1 MTKLITGGTGYVGS
15 ELAHLLVERGETVV
29 LFDIAINKS
38 RISDIVDECKLIQ
51 GDLSN
56 YSQVMN
62 AVKENDVTEIY
73 HLGSMLTN
81 ASDLNPWGSF
91 QTNVIGTY
99 NILEAARIFN
109 VEKMMFAST
118 FGTFGLLL
126 DEVLTDISIQRPI
139 TFYGCGKLYCEGL
152 GRYYNR
158 KFGLDFRSV
167 RYAQMVGPEVR
178 TQGHWAP
185 AMIEDAINGKVNECV
200 FAYPETA
207 ISMIYVKD
215 AARAAYMVLQAP
227 RDNIRMMN
235 YNVAGI
241 PDFVTAAELERTLN
255 KRYKDSKVIYKPD
268 ASLEEI
274 GNDFRTLKRFDDTY
288 ARNEWGW
295 YPEYDTIDRIVDA
308 FEMDIRSD
316 PERHGIQ
323 SKNSLFKGEKP

>member
-15 ELAHLLVERGETVV
+15 ELARLLVERGEKVV
-29 LFDIAINKS
+29 LFDITVNSS
-38 RISDIVDECKLIQ
+38 RIADIANKCTVIQ

-56 YSQVMN
+56 YSHVMN
-62 AVKENDVTEIY
+62 AVKDNGIMQIY

-99 NILEAARIFN
+99 NVLEAARIFN
-109 VEKMMFAST
+109 VEKMMFTST

-158 KFGLDFRSV
+158 KFGLDFRSI
-167 RYAQMVGPEVR
+167 RYAQMIGPGVR

-185 AMIEDAINGKVNECV
+185 AMIEDAINGKVNECIY
-200 FAYPETA
+200 AYPETA

-215 AARAAYMVLQAP
+215 AARAADMVLHAP
-227 RDNIRMMN
+227 RDNIKMMN

-241 PDFVTAAELERTLN
+241 SDFVTAAELERTLGN
-255 KRYKDSKVIYKPD
+255 RYKDSKVIYKPD

-274 GNDFRTLKRFDDTY
+274 GNDFRTLKRFDDSY
-288 ARNEWGW
+288 ARDEWGW
-295 YPEYDTIDRIVDA
+295 YPEYNTLDRIINA
-308 FEMDIRSD
+308 FEMDMSSYS
-316 PERHGIQ
+316 ERYGI
-323 SKNSLFKGEKP
+323 

>member
-15 ELAHLLVERGETVV
+15 ELARLLVEQGEKVV
-29 LFDIAINKS
+29 LFDIMINRF
-38 RISDIVDECKLIQ
+38 RIADIERECKIIQ

-62 AVKENDVTEIY
+62 AVKDNDVTEIY
-73 HLGSMLTN
+73 HLGSILTN

-99 NILEAARIFN
+99 NVLEAARIFKI
-109 VEKMMFAST
+109 EKMMFTST

-126 DEVLTDISIQRPI
+126 DEVLTDVSIQRPI

-158 KFGLDFRSV
+158 KFGLDFRSI
-167 RYAQMVGPEVR
+167 RYAQMVGPGVR

-185 AMIEDAINGKVNECV
+185 AMIENAISGKVNECMYA
-200 FAYPETA
+200 FPETA

-215 AARAAYMVLQAP
+215 AARAAKMILQAP
-227 RDNIRMMN
+227 QENIRMMN

-241 PDFVTAAELERTLN
+241 PDFVTAAELESALVN
-255 KRYKDSKVIYKPD
+255 RYKDTKVVYKPD

-274 GNDFRTLKRFDDTY
+274 GNDFRTLKRFDDRY
-288 ARNEWGW
+288 ARDEWGW
-295 YPEYDTIDRIVDA
+295 YPEYDSVDRIIGA
-308 FEMDIRSD
+308 FETDITSY
-316 PERHGIQ
+316 PERYGIQ
-323 SKNSLFKGEKP
+323 K

>member
-1 MTKLITGGTGYVGS
+1 MTKLITGGVGYVGS
-15 ELAHLLVERGETVV
+15 ELARILVERGEKVA
-29 LFDIAINKS
+29 LFDITVNRS
-38 RISDIVDECKLIQ
+38 RIADIANKCTVIQ

-62 AVKENDVTEIY
+62 AVKENGVTEIY

-99 NILEAARIFN
+99 NVLEAARIFN
-109 VEKMMFAST
+109 VEKMMFTST

-126 DEVLTDISIQRPI
+126 DEVLTDVSVQRPI

-152 GRYYNR
+152 GRYYSR
-158 KFGLDFRSV
+158 KFGLDFRSI
-167 RYAQMVGPEVR
+167 RYAQMIGPGVR

-185 AMIEDAINGKVNECV
+185 AMIEDAINGKTNECIY
-200 FAYPETA
+200 AYPETA

-215 AARAAYMVLQAP
+215 AARAADMVLQAP
-227 RDNIRMMN
+227 RDTIKMMN
-235 YNVAGI
+235 YNIAGI
-241 PDFVTAAELERTLN
+241 PEFVTAAELEAALGN
-255 KRYKDSKVIYKPD
+255 RYKEAKVVYKPD

-274 GNDFRTLKRFDDTY
+274 GNDFRTLKKFDDSY

-295 YPEYDTIDRIVDA
+295 YPEYDTVDRIIDA
-308 FEMDIRSD
+308 FEMDMSSYPDR
-316 PERHGIQ
+316 
-323 SKNSLFKGEKP
+323 

>member
-15 ELAHLLVERGETVV
+15 ELARILVEQGNKVV
-29 LFDIAINKS
+29 LFDITINRF
-38 RISDIVDECKLIQ
+38 RIGDIANECKIIQ

-56 YSQVMN
+56 YSQVLN
-62 AVKENDVTEIY
+62 VVKENDVTEIY

-99 NILEAARIFN
+99 NVFEAARIFN
-109 VEKMMFAST
+109 VEKMMFTST

-126 DEVLTDISIQRPI
+126 DEVLTDVSIQRPI

-158 KFGLDFRSV
+158 KFGLDFRSI
-167 RYAQMVGPEVR
+167 RYAQMIGPGVR

-185 AMIEDAINGKVNECV
+185 AMIEDVINGKVNECIY
-200 FAYPETA
+200 AYPETA
-207 ISMIYVKD
+207 ISMIHVKD
-215 AARAAYMVLQAP
+215 AARAANMVLMAP
-227 RDNIRMMN
+227 RNDIKMMN

-241 PDFVTAAELERTLN
+241 PEFVTATELERTLG
-255 KRYKDSKVIYKPD
+255 KRYKNAKVVYKPN
-268 ASLEEI
+268 ASLEGI
-274 GNDFRTLKRFDDTY
+274 GNDFRTLKKFDDSY

-295 YPEYDTIDRIVDA
+295 YPEYDTVDRIIDG
-308 FEMDIRSD
+308 FETDIKVN
-316 PERHGIQ
+316 PERYGI
-323 SKNSLFKGEKP
+323 

>member
-15 ELAHLLVERGETVV
+15 ELARLLVEQGEKVV
-29 LFDIAINKS
+29 LFDITINLF
-38 RISDIVDECKLIQ
+38 RIADIANECKILQ

-62 AVKENDVTEIY
+62 AVNENGVTEIY

-99 NILEAARIFN
+99 NVLEAARIFN
-109 VEKMMFAST
+109 VEKMMFTST

-126 DEVLTDISIQRPI
+126 DEVLTDVSIQRPI

-152 GRYYNR
+152 GRYYSR
-158 KFGLDFRSV
+158 KFGLDFRSI
-167 RYAQMVGPEVR
+167 RYAQMIGPGVR

-185 AMIEDAINGKVNECV
+185 AMIEDAITGKVNECIY
-200 FAYPETA
+200 AYPETA
-207 ISMIYVKD
+207 ISMIYMRD
-215 AARAAYMVLQAP
+215 AARAAHMVLQVP
-227 RDNIRMMN
+227 RDNIKMMN

-241 PDFVTAAELERTLN
+241 PDFVTAAELEAALGN
-255 KRYKDSKVIYKPD
+255 RYENTKVIYKPD

-274 GNDFRTLKRFDDTY
+274 GNDFRTLKRFDDSY
-288 ARNEWGW
+288 ARDEWGW
-295 YPEYDTIDRIVDA
+295 YPEYDSVDRIIEA
-308 FEMDIRSD
+308 FEKDIGAY
-316 PERHGIQ
+316 PERYGI
-323 SKNSLFKGEKP
+323 

>member
-15 ELAHLLVERGETVV
+15 ELARLLVEQGETPV
-29 LFDIAINKS
+29 LFDIAINRFLIDDLS
-38 RISDIVDECKLIQ
+38 NECTIIQ
-51 GDLSN
+51 GDLGN
-56 YSQVMN
+56 FSQVMN
-62 AVKENDVTEIY
+62 AVNENGVTEIY

-91 QTNVIGTY
+91 QTNIIGTY
-99 NILEAARIFN
+99 NVLEAARIFK
-109 VEKMMFAST
+109 VEKIMFTST

-126 DEVLTDISIQRPI
+126 DEVLTDVSIQRPI

-158 KFGLDFRSV
+158 KFGLDFRSI
-167 RYAQMVGPEVR
+167 RYAQMIGPGVR

-185 AMIEDAINGKVNECV
+185 AMIEDAISGRINQCIYA
-200 FAYPETA
+200 FPETA

-241 PDFVTAAELERTLN
+241 PDFLTASELEAALKN
-255 KRYKDSKVIYKPD
+255 RYKDAKVIYKPD

-274 GNDFRTLKRFDDTY
+274 GNDFRTLKRFDDSY
-288 ARNEWGW
+288 ARDEWGW
-295 YPEYDTIDRIVDA
+295 YPEYNTIDQIIDA
-308 FEMDIRSD
+308 FERDI
-316 PERHGIQ
+316 
-323 SKNSLFKGEKP
+323 K

>member
-15 ELAHLLVERGETVV
+15 ELARLLVEQGEKVV
-29 LFDIAINKS
+29 LFDITINRF
-38 RISDIVDECKLIQ
+38 RIDDFENECTVIQ

-62 AVKENDVTEIY
+62 AVKDNDVTEIY

-81 ASDLNPWGSF
+81 TSDLNPWGSF

-99 NILEAARIFN
+99 NILEAARIIN
-109 VEKMMFAST
+109 VEKMMFTST

-126 DEVLTDISIQRPI
+126 DEVLTDVSIQRPI

-158 KFGLDFRSV
+158 KFGLDFRSI
-167 RYAQMVGPEVR
+167 RYAQMVGPGVR

-185 AMIEDAINGKVNECV
+185 AMIEDAISRKVNECMYA
-200 FAYPETA
+200 FPETA

-215 AARAAYMVLQAP
+215 AARAAHMVLQAP

-241 PDFVTAAELERTLN
+241 PDFVTATELESALVN
-255 KRYKDSKVIYKPD
+255 RYKDTKVVYKPD
-268 ASLEEI
+268 ASLGEI
-274 GNDFRTLKRFDDTY
+274 GNDFRTLKKFDDSY
-288 ARNEWGW
+288 AREEWGW
-295 YPEYDTIDRIVDA
+295 YPEYDTIDRIFDA
-308 FEMDIRSD
+308 FEMDMKSD
-316 PERHGIQ
+316 LERYGM
-323 SKNSLFKGEKP
+323 

>member
-1 MTKLITGGTGYVGS
+1 MTKLITGGVGYVGS
-15 ELAHLLVERGETVV
+15 ELARILVERGEKVV
-29 LFDIAINKS
+29 LFDITINTS
-38 RISDIVDECKLIQ
+38 RIADIANKCTVIQ

-62 AVKENDVTEIY
+62 AVKENGVTEIY

-99 NILEAARIFN
+99 NVLEAARIFN
-109 VEKMMFAST
+109 VEKMMFTST

-126 DEVLTDISIQRPI
+126 DEVLTDVSVQRPI

-152 GRYYNR
+152 GRYYSL
-158 KFGLDFRSV
+158 KFGLDFRSI
-167 RYAQMVGPEVR
+167 RYAQMIGPGVR

-185 AMIEDAINGKVNECV
+185 AMIEDAINGKVNECMY
-200 FAYPETA
+200 AYPETA

-227 RDNIRMMN
+227 RDNIKMMN

-241 PDFVTAAELERTLN
+241 SDFVTAAELERTLGN
-255 KRYKDSKVIYKPD
+255 RYKDSKVAYRPD
-268 ASLEEI
+268 SSLEEI
-274 GNDFRTLKRFDDTY
+274 GNDFRTLKRFDDSY
-288 ARNEWGW
+288 ARIEWGW
-295 YPEYDTIDRIVDA
+295 YPEYDTIDRIIDA
-308 FEMDIRSD
+308 FEKDIKLE
-316 PERHGIQ
+316 PERYGI
-323 SKNSLFKGEKP
+323 

>member
-1 MTKLITGGTGYVGS
+1 MTKLITGGTGYVGA
-15 ELAHLLVERGETVV
+15 ELARLLVEQGEKVV
-29 LFDIAINKS
+29 LFDITINRF
-38 RISDIVDECKLIQ
+38 RIADIVSDCKIVQ
-51 GDLSN
+51 GDLGN

-62 AVKENDVTEIY
+62 AVKENGVTEIY

-99 NILEAARIFN
+99 NVLEAARIFN
-109 VEKMMFAST
+109 VGKMMFTST

-126 DEVLTDISIQRPI
+126 DEVLTDVSIQRPI

-158 KFGLDFRSV
+158 KFGLDFRSI
-167 RYAQMVGPEVR
+167 RYAQMIGPGVR

-185 AMIEDAINGKVNECV
+185 AMIEDAINSKTNECIY
-200 FAYPETA
+200 AHPETA

-215 AARAAYMVLQAP
+215 AARAAAMVLQAP
-227 RDNIRMMN
+227 RGNIRMMN

-241 PDFVTAAELERTLN
+241 PEFVTATELETTLGN
-255 KRYKDSKVIYKPD
+255 RYRDAKVIYKPD
-268 ASLEEI
+268 SSLEEI
-274 GNDFRTLKRFDDTY
+274 GNDFRILKKFDDSY

-295 YPEYDTIDRIVDA
+295 RPEYDTIDRIIDA
-308 FEMDIRSD
+308 FEKDIKSY
-316 PERHGIQ
+316 PERYGI
-323 SKNSLFKGEKP
+323 

>member
-15 ELAHLLVERGETVV
+15 ELARLLVEQGEKVV
-29 LFDIAINKS
+29 LFDIMINRF
-38 RISDIVDECKLIQ
+38 RIADIAGECTIIQ

-56 YSQVMN
+56 YSRVLN

-81 ASDLNPWGSF
+81 ASDLSPWDSF

-99 NILEAARIFN
+99 NVLEAARIFN
-109 VEKMMFAST
+109 VEKMMFTST

-126 DEVLTDISIQRPI
+126 DEVLTDVSVQRPI

-167 RYAQMVGPEVR
+167 RYAQMVGPGVR

-185 AMIEDAINGKVNECV
+185 AMIEDAINGKKNECIY
-200 FAYPETA
+200 AYPETA

-215 AARAAYMVLQAP
+215 AARAADMVLRAP
-227 RDNIRMMN
+227 RQDIRMMN

-241 PDFVTAAELERTLN
+241 PDFVTAAELETALEN
-255 KRYKDSKVIYKPD
+255 RYENAKVVYKPD
-268 ASLEEI
+268 ESLQEI
-274 GNDFRTLKRFDDTY
+274 GNDFRTLKKFDDGY

-295 YPEYDTIDRIVDA
+295 YPEYDTIDRIIDA
-308 FEMDIRSD
+308 FEMDIKTN
-316 PERHGIQ
+316 PERYGI
-323 SKNSLFKGEKP
+323 